1 MMARERL
8 LIAHQNGG
16 VFAPAKKSPVGF
28 GLLLAIGDKCFGC
41 AEREYHDRGSHEKRD
56 R

>member
-1 MMARERL
+1 MIERERK

-28 GLLLAIGDKCFGC
+28 GLLLAIGDVRFAC
-41 AEREYHDRGSHEKRD
+41 AEREYHDRGSHEKTKH
-56 R
+56 